1 MPTLN
6 YSFEELWGERGEG
19 TSSISLTAGTTYN
32 FLITSSIGAG
42 YLTLETV
49 RDYDGV
55 TPKNTSGSYTA
66 LTNIASSVISDYIAG
81 FSVPRGFSSFVYTP
95 ASNVV
100 GSTLKLRGV
109 GGVILGSGSNTPT
122 PPPPT
127 SATFQVD
134 TTQTSGTATPDNQ
147 FKLPLTNNG
156 VINFTI
162 DWGDGNTDTITSY
175 NQAEITHTYASP
187 GVYEVAITSGV
198 IRGWKFNNG
207 GDAVKL
213 MEIYDW
219 SVWDINTTGTFY
231 GCSNLV
237 SSATNVPTI
246 STTDLTETF
255 RECTNFNGPV
265 NDWDISNVTSLSRMF
280 QLCSS
285 FNQDVSSWAVASG
298 PVTNMAGLFVATSF
312 NQDIS
317 GWDVSKVQTF
327 GGMFSNTPFNY
338 DISGW
343 DVSSATVMNQMFI
356 NALSFS
362 YDVSG
367 WDVSN
372 VNNLTSFM
380 QFKDST
386 NYSSSYLDN
395 IYNNWSALPGLQ
407 SSVTASFGNINYTAA
422 GAAGRNTLV
431 TTYNWLITDGG
442 QI

>member
-49 RDYDGV
+49 RNYDGV

-81 FSVPRGFSSFVYTP
+81 FSVPQGFSSFVYTP

-109 GGVILGSGSNTPT
+109 GGVILGSGSNAPT

-134 TTQTSGTATPDNQ
+134 TTQTTVGSTANNV

-156 VINFTI
+156 TINFTI

-175 NQAEITHTYASP
+175 NQAQTTHTYATP
-187 GVYEVAITSGV
+187 GVYEVEITSGV
-198 IRGWKFNNG
+198 LRGWQFG
-207 GDAVKL
+207 GSGDRNKL
-213 MEIYDW
+213 IEIYDW
-219 SVWDINTTGTFY
+219 SKWDFNVESAFR
-231 GCSNLV
+231 GCNNLI
-237 SSATNVPTI
+237 SSATNAPTI
-246 STTDLTETF
+246 TSTTLNSMFSRANIFNGPIGGWDISGVTDLTLMF
-255 RECTNFNGPV
+255 F
-265 NDWDISNVTSLSRMF
+265 SANV
-280 QLCSS
+280 
-285 FNQDVSSWAVASG
+285 
-298 PVTNMAGLFVATSF
+298 F

-317 GWDVSKVQTF
+317 S
-327 GGMFSNTPFNY
+327 
-338 DISGW
+338 
-343 DVSSATVMNQMFI
+343 
-356 NALSFS
+356 
-362 YDVSG
+362 

-372 VNNLTSFM
+372 VT
-380 QFKDST
+380 QFNGMFLSASVFNQNIGGWNVSSST
-386 NYSSSYLDN
+386 NMASMFGQALAFDQNIGSWNVRNVTDFNEFMLGKSPSNFSATNLDA
-395 IYNNWSALPGLQ
+395 IYNGWSALPSLQ
-407 SSVTASFGNINYTAA
+407 SSVTASFGNINYTSA

-442 QI
+442 QV

>member
-6 YSFEELWGERGEG
+6 YSFEELWGNNGEG

-49 RDYDGV
+49 RNYDGV

-81 FSVPRGFSSFVYTP
+81 FSVPQGFSSFVYTP

-134 TTQTSGTATPDNQ
+134 TTQTTVGSTANNV
-147 FKLPLTNNG
+147 FKLPLTDNG

-175 NQAEITHTYASP
+175 NQAETTHTYATS

-198 IRGWKFNNG
+198 LRGWRFG
-207 GDAVKL
+207 GSGDRNKL
-213 MEIYDW
+213 IEIYDW
-219 SVWDINTTGTFY
+219 SKWDFNVESAFR
-231 GCSNLV
+231 GCNNLI
-237 SSATNVPTI
+237 SSATNTPTI
-246 STTDLTETF
+246 TSTTLNSMFSRANIFNGPIGGWDISGVTDLTLMF
-255 RECTNFNGPV
+255 F
-265 NDWDISNVTSLSRMF
+265 SANV
-280 QLCSS
+280 
-285 FNQDVSSWAVASG
+285 
-298 PVTNMAGLFVATSF
+298 F

-317 GWDVSKVQTF
+317 S
-327 GGMFSNTPFNY
+327 
-338 DISGW
+338 
-343 DVSSATVMNQMFI
+343 
-356 NALSFS
+356 
-362 YDVSG
+362 

-372 VNNLTSFM
+372 VT
-380 QFKDST
+380 QFDGMFSSASAFNQNIGGWNVSSST
-386 NYSSSYLDN
+386 NMDSMFGNALAFDQNIGSWNVRNVTDFNDFMLGKSPSNFSATNLDA
-395 IYNNWSALPGLQ
+395 IYNGWSALPSLQ

>member
-49 RDYDGV
+49 RNYDGV

-81 FSVPRGFSSFVYTP
+81 FSVPQGFSSFVYTP

-134 TTQTSGTATPDNQ
+134 TTQTTVGSTANNV

-175 NQAEITHTYASP
+175 NQAETTHTYATS

-198 IRGWKFNNG
+198 LRGWRFG
-207 GDAVKL
+207 GSGDRNKL
-213 MEIYDW
+213 IEIYDW
-219 SVWDINTTGTFY
+219 SKWDFNVESAFR
-231 GCSNLV
+231 GCNNLI
-237 SSATNVPTI
+237 SSATNTPTI
-246 STTDLTETF
+246 TSTTLNSMFSRANIFNGPIGGWDISGVTDLTLMF
-255 RECTNFNGPV
+255 F
-265 NDWDISNVTSLSRMF
+265 SANV
-280 QLCSS
+280 
-285 FNQDVSSWAVASG
+285 
-298 PVTNMAGLFVATSF
+298 F

-317 GWDVSKVQTF
+317 S
-327 GGMFSNTPFNY
+327 
-338 DISGW
+338 
-343 DVSSATVMNQMFI
+343 
-356 NALSFS
+356 
-362 YDVSG
+362 

-372 VNNLTSFM
+372 VT
-380 QFKDST
+380 QFDGMFSSASAFNQNIGGWNVSSST
-386 NYSSSYLDN
+386 NMDSMFGNALAFDQNIGSWNVRNVTDFNDFMLGKSPSNFSATNLDA
-395 IYNNWSALPGLQ
+395 IYNGWSALPSLQ

>member
-49 RDYDGV
+49 RNYDGV

-81 FSVPRGFSSFVYTP
+81 FSVPQGFSSFVYTP

-134 TTQTSGTATPDNQ
+134 TTQTTVGSTANNV

-162 DWGDGNTDTITSY
+162 DWGDGNTDVITSY
-175 NQAEITHTYASP
+175 NQAETTHTYATP

-198 IRGWKFNNG
+198 LRGWQFAG
-207 GDAVKL
+207 SGDRNKL
-213 MEIYDW
+213 IEIYDW
-219 SVWDINTTGTFY
+219 SKWDFNVDAAFR
-231 GCSNLV
+231 GCNNLI
-237 SSATNVPTI
+237 SSATNTPTI
-246 STTDLTETF
+246 TSTTLNSMFSRANIFNGPIGGWDISGVTDLTLMF
-255 RECTNFNGPV
+255 F
-265 NDWDISNVTSLSRMF
+265 SANV
-280 QLCSS
+280 
-285 FNQDVSSWAVASG
+285 
-298 PVTNMAGLFVATSF
+298 F

-317 GWDVSKVQTF
+317 S
-327 GGMFSNTPFNY
+327 
-338 DISGW
+338 
-343 DVSSATVMNQMFI
+343 
-356 NALSFS
+356 
-362 YDVSG
+362 

-372 VNNLTSFM
+372 VT
-380 QFKDST
+380 QFNGMFSSASAFNQNIGGWNVSSST
-386 NYSSSYLDN
+386 NMDSMFGQALAFDQNIGSWNVRNVTDFAGFMNGKSPSNFSTTNLN
-395 IYNNWSALPGLQ
+395 AIYNGWSALPSLQ
-407 SSVTASFGNINYTAA
+407 SNVTASFGNINYTAA
-422 GAAGRNTLV
+422 GAAGGNTLV

-442 QI
+442 QV